1 MDETSSL
8 REIPV
13 SSETIYDGKILHVEK
28 WTVTCPNGREAL
40 REIRREQ
47 GQKPPE
53 TERENVH
60 IPIRVKKK
68 DDKEVPL

>member
-1 MDETSSL
+1 MDGSERNHRPSV
-8 REIPV
+8 RE
-13 SSETIYDGKILHVEK
+13 E
-28 WTVTCPNGREAL
+28 L

-68 DDKEVPL
+68 GDKEVSL